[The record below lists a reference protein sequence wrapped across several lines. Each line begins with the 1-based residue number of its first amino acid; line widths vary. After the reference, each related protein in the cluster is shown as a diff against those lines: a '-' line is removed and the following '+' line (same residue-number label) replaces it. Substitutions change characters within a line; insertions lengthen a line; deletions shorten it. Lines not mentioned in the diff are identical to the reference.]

1 MTVLQEFIW
10 GFYIIFLVLYFLQG
24 LKKSIN
30 LMPLTLSFVGNIFVG
45 RKGGSLI
52 FENLNPDS
60 SKGKAFLHNEE
71 SPREKKLPCQEKTS
85 K

>member
-1 MTVLQEFIW
+1 
-10 GFYIIFLVLYFLQG
+10 
-24 LKKSIN
+24 
-30 LMPLTLSFVGNIFVG
+30 MPLTLSFVGNIFVG
-45 RKGGSLI
+45 RKGSLI